1 MKIFNIKTRLFSYN
15 NKIYQHQVLGR
26 GLSFG
31 DLDKFISEEEYKH
44 KNQFGENSNLILVL
58 NSITN
63 IYFGE
68 LGLSTEGEEILTFYG
83 LFLEEIEGEI
93 PKEINNDITNK
104 I

>member
-26 GLSFG
+26 SLSFS
-31 DLDKFISEEEYKH
+31 DLDKIISEEEYMQKA
-44 KNQFGENSNLILVL
+44 KFGQDSNLILVL

-63 IYFGE
+63 MYFGK

-83 LFLEEIEGEI
+83 LFLEEIEGEM
-93 PKEINNDITNK
+93 PKEINNEI
-104 I
+104 